1 MILGG
6 TLIIPARETWRLES
20 VLSFVLQLSRGRLFD
35 KSLMISVYILLRSL
49 NKLSG
54 RRIERLAHKLC
65 AESQDFT

>member
-54 RRIERLAHKLC
+54 RRIERLVHKLC